1 MSQFARAPLAAI
13 LGPTNTGKTY
23 LAVERMCGHSSGM
36 IGFPLRLLA
45 REVYD
50 RVVEIKGKNQV
61 ALITGEEKIV
71 PRDARWFLCTAES
84 MPVSS
89 GGPRPPRGGRAGTGN
104 SGDER
109 NDRDFAFVAIDE
121 AQLGAD
127 LERGHVFT
135 DRLLHARGREETMIL
150 GSESLAPMVRSLL
163 PDAEIIGR
171 PRFSTLSYAGPAKLS
186 RLPPRSAIVAFSA
199 EQVYAVAEML
209 RRMRGGAAVVMG
221 ALSPRTRNA
230 QVAMYQAG
238 EVDYLVATDAIGMG
252 LNMDVSHVA
261 FAGLSKFDGHRR
273 RRLTPAEMAQ
283 IAGRAGRHQRDGT
296 FGALTLE
303 GDLTAEF
310 RPEEI
315 EAIEEHR
322 FAPLDHLYWREGDPD
337 FRSVDALIRSL
348 ERRPDRPGLRAAPE
362 AIDLAVLKRLAVD
375 GDVRGRAEGFDRVRR
390 LWAACGL
397 PDFRKTGADHHARL
411 VARIFIHLTE
421 GDGRIPQAWYAEQVA
436 RLDNVQGDI
445 DTLADRIAGVRT
457 WAYIAHRSDWLAN
470 PAEMA
475 ERTRAVEEKLSDAL
489 HERLT
494 QRFVDRRTS
503 VLMRD
508 VGGKGAAEFPVI
520 VDEQGEVSVG
530 TYPIGR
536 LQGFH
541 FEVDPAARH
550 ADRKMLLATA
560 ERRLG
565 GEYERRAAAL
575 VTDSDE
581 NLALRTDPGLPVAIL
596 WRGHEVARLGPGK
609 NLLSPRVNL
618 DRRLERVS
626 ERGRESVVQ
635 RLQLWLRQQ
644 VERSLGQLRA
654 AGMAAQDPAMP
665 AGVRSILAMLVDEGG
680 IIDREAVARPLAL
693 LDREQRRLI
702 TRLNVRIGSLDLFM
716 PEVLKP
722 EAMRWRTALRA
733 AAAGGP
739 MPPLPAQASVV
750 LPTPSSEDRA
760 LLARLGFRG
769 LGPQMLRVDLVERLA
784 RHAHQARTG
793 KQDNVVDAVL
803 ATSLGLQPQAVARLL
818 KDIGFRQSAGD
829 AGWVWRG
836 KSRRRETPPSDP
848 SHAFAA
854 LAELRRG

>member
-1 MSQFARAPLAAI
+1 MSEFARSPLAAI
-13 LGPTNTGKTY
+13 LGPTNTGKTH

-45 REVYD
+45 REIYD
-50 RVVEIKGKNQV
+50 RVVKLKGANQV
-61 ALITGEEKIV
+61 ALITGEEKIL
-71 PRDARWFLCTAES
+71 PKDARYFLCTAES
-84 MPVSS
+84 MP
-89 GGPRPPRGGRAGTGN
+89 T
-104 SGDER
+104 
-109 NDRDFAFVAIDE
+109 DRDLAFVAIDE

-127 LERGHVFT
+127 YERGHVFT
-135 DRLLHARGREETMIL
+135 DRMLHARGREETMIL
-150 GSESLAPMVRSLL
+150 GSESLAPMVRALL
-163 PDAEIIGR
+163 PKAEIIGR
-171 PRFSTLSYAGPAKLS
+171 PRFSTLSYAGPTKLS

-252 LNMDVSHVA
+252 LNMDVAHVA

-303 GDLTAEF
+303 GELSAEF

-322 FAPLDHLYWREGDPD
+322 FAPLDHLFWREGDPD
-337 FRSVDALIRSL
+337 FRNVEALIRSL

-362 AIDLAVLKRLAVD
+362 AVDLAVLKKLALD
-375 GDVRGRAEGFDRVRR
+375 PDVLERAKGHDRVRR

-397 PDFRKTGADHHARL
+397 PDFRKTGPEHHARL
-411 VARIFIHLTE
+411 VARLYMHLTE
-421 GDGRIPQAWYAEQVA
+421 GAGRIPQGWYAEQVA
-436 RLDNVQGDI
+436 RLDNAQGDI

-457 WAYIAHRSDWLAN
+457 WAYIAHRADWLAS
-470 PAEMA
+470 PEEMA
-475 ERTRAVEEKLSDAL
+475 ERTRTVEEKLSDAL

-508 VGGKGAAEFPVI
+508 VGRGAGEFPVI

-530 TYPIGR
+530 SYAIGR
-536 LQGFH
+536 LTGFH
-541 FEVDPAARH
+541 FEVDPTARH

-565 GEYERRAAAL
+565 GEYEKRAAAL
-575 VTDSDE
+575 VADSDD
-581 NLALRTDPGLPVAIL
+581 NFALRTEADQPVAIL
-596 WRGHEVARLGPGK
+596 WRGHEVARLDPGK

-618 DRRLERVS
+618 DRRLERLS
-626 ERGRESVVQ
+626 ERGRETVIE
-635 RLQLWLRQQ
+635 RLKLWVRRQ
-644 VERSLGQLRA
+644 VERSLGPLRT
-654 AGMAAQDPAMP
+654 AGMAAQDPAAAP
-665 AGVRSILAMLVDEGG
+665 AIRSVLAMLVDEGG
-680 IIDREAVARPLAL
+680 IIAREAVAKPLAT
-693 LDREQRRLI
+693 LDREQRRHLSKLRI
-702 TRLNVRIGSLDLFM
+702 RIGALDLFM
-716 PEVLKP
+716 PDVLKP
-722 EAMRWRTALRA
+722 EARRWRTALRA
-733 AAAGGP
+733 AAAGAA
-739 MPPLPAQASVV
+739 MPALPPEASVV
-750 LPTPSSEDRA
+750 LPTPADEARP
-760 LLARLGFRG
+760 LLTRLGFRA

-784 RHAHQARTG
+784 KHAHEARAG
-793 KQDNVVDAVL
+793 KSPAVVDDTLV
-803 ATSLGLQPQAVARLL
+803 TSLGLQPQAIARLL
-818 KDIGFRQSAGD
+818 KDIGFKPSAGE

-836 KSRRRETPPSDP
+836 KTKRRPEAPAKPG
-848 SHAFAA
+848 HAFAA
-854 LAELRRG
+854 LAGLRRG

>member
-1 MSQFARAPLAAI
+1 MSDFARAPLTAI

-50 RVVEIKGKNQV
+50 RVVAIKGASQV
-61 ALITGEEKIV
+61 ALITGEEKIL
-71 PRDARWFLCTAES
+71 PPHARWFLCTAES
-84 MPVSS
+84 MPM
-89 GGPRPPRGGRAGTGN
+89 
-104 SGDER
+104 ER
-109 NDRDFAFVAIDE
+109 DVAFVAVDE

-127 LERGHVFT
+127 PERGHVFT
-135 DRLLHARGREETMIL
+135 DRMLHARGREETMIL

-163 PDAEIIGR
+163 PKAEIIGR

-261 FAGLSKFDGHRR
+261 FAGLSKYDGRRR

-283 IAGRAGRHQRDGT
+283 IAGRAGRHQRDGS
-296 FGALTLE
+296 FGALMLE
-303 GDLTAEF
+303 GEMSAEF

-322 FAPLDHLYWREGDPD
+322 FAPLDHLFWREGDPEMH
-337 FRSVDALIRSL
+337 SVDALIRDL

-362 AIDLAVLKRLAVD
+362 AVDLAVLKRLAED
-375 GDVRGRAEGFDRVRR
+375 PDVRDRAVGEEMVRR

-397 PDFRKTGADHHARL
+397 PDFRKTGPDHHARL
-411 VARIFIHLTE
+411 VARIYLHLSE
-421 GDGRIPQAWYAEQVA
+421 GEGRIPHGWYADQVA

-457 WAYIAHRSDWLAN
+457 WAYIAHRSDWLAD
-470 PAEMA
+470 PATMA
-475 ERTRAVEEKLSDAL
+475 ERTREVEEKLSDAL

-494 QRFVDRRTS
+494 QRFVDRRTA

-508 VGGKGAAEFPVI
+508 LGARGKAEFPVI
-520 VDEQGEVSVG
+520 VDEQGEVTVG
-530 TYPIGR
+530 SYSIGR
-536 LQGFH
+536 MEGFA

-565 GEYERRAAAL
+565 GEYEKRGAAL
-575 VTDSDE
+575 VADSDDHFS
-581 NLALRTDPGLPVAIL
+581 LRTEAGQPVALL

-609 NLLSPRVNL
+609 NLLSPRVLL
-618 DRRLERVS
+618 DRRLDRLSAPARDRVGDRLDLWV
-626 ERGRESVVQ
+626 RGQVGKA
-635 RLQLWLRQQ
+635 LGPLRM
-644 VERSLGQLRA
+644 
-654 AGMAAQDPAMP
+654 AGLAAQDPASP
-665 AGVRSILAMLVDEGG
+665 PGVRSILAMLVDEGG
-680 IIDREAVARPLAL
+680 IVARDAVAKPLAA
-693 LDREQRRLI
+693 LDRDQRRVI
-702 TRLNVRIGSLDLFM
+702 TGLRVRIGALDLFR
-716 PEVLKP
+716 PDILKP
-722 EAMRWRTALRA
+722 QARRWRAALRA
-733 AAAGGP
+733 AASGEAMP
-739 MPPLPAQASVV
+739 EMPPEASVV
-750 LPTPSSEDRA
+750 LPAPPNGERG
-760 LLARLGFRG
+760 LLIRLGFRA

-784 RHAHQARTG
+784 AHAHEARARG
-793 KQDNVVDAVL
+793 KDVPVVDEALAV
-803 ATSLGLQPQAVARLL
+803 SLGLQPQAVARLM
-818 KDIGFRQSAGD
+818 KDIGFRPSETEFK
-829 AGWVWRG
+829 WVWRG
-836 KSRRRETPPSDP
+836 RSRPKPADTTPP

-854 LAELRRG
+854 LSELRRG